1 MRLLTKSIN
10 RWKTLLVQDWLTRLT
25 DSTFVRGT
33 TLSGITEIYIA
44 KLGQRLEDG
53 ALQTTSDIL
62 NRDQA
67 ERDAQEMCQRDPTI
81 DKIAYYSV
89 RDDGNNRHLFT
100 YTNPS
105 GSRRDRPKPPGGK
118 DDTPPGIRLRQPV
131 TPSLWRRILAL
142 FG

>member
-1 MRLLTKSIN
+1 M
-10 RWKTLLVQDWLTRLT
+10 
-25 DSTFVRGT
+25 
-33 TLSGITEIYIA
+33 SGITEIYIS
-44 KLGQRLEDG
+44 KFGERLEDG
-53 ALQTTSDIL
+53 ALQTTEDIQ

-89 RDDGNNRHLFT
+89 RDDGNNRHLLT

-105 GSRRDRPKPPGGK
+105 NPRRNRPVES
-118 DDTPPGIRLRQPV
+118 DDTDDAPAGIRLKQPA
-131 TPSLWRRILAL
+131 TPSLWRRFLSL